1 LSESIPTAPAGP
13 PSTGPDPLAVR
24 ADKLELLERLS
35 DALAHE
41 IKNPLH
47 SMVINLEVL
56 KRRLARAPDGGGDA
70 LRYAVVLGDELDRV
84 TLRVELLLRLA
95 RPDRRGPEVTTLA
108 EIADEVMELVHL
120 EARHRELEVR
130 FTSSGPAVPV
140 RVARQ
145 RARQIVLDLILD
157 AMDEAAAGATLAVE
171 VVGHETTAE
180 LRVTGDGPGGTERL
194 AIAAALA
201 EAAGGRVV
209 HDDRVRAL
217 VLPRARSS

>member
-1 LSESIPTAPAGP
+1 LSESIPTAPTGTR
-13 PSTGPDPLAVR
+13 SEGPDPLAVR

-56 KRRLARAPDGGGDA
+56 KRRLARAPAEGADA

-95 RPDRRGPEVTTLA
+95 RPDRGGPEVTTLA

-130 FTSSGPAVPV
+130 FTSTGATVPV

-157 AMDEAAAGATLAVE
+157 AMDEAGAGATLEVE
-171 VVGHETTAE
+171 ILGHGTTAE
-180 LRVTGDGPGGTERL
+180 FRVTSDGPGGTERL

-217 VLPRARSS
+217 ILPRARAS